1 MSNAPTWT
9 AAYGVGEPPPPAA
22 PTPEPRS
29 GAQHRHVLT
38 LVGRSFW
45 PPKLAP
51 ERLGG
56 WEAAGPRKRG
66 AGDGE

>member
-9 AAYGVGEPPPPAA
+9 VACGVSEPPA
-22 PTPEPRS
+22 PEPRG
-29 GAQHRHVLT
+29 GAQHGHT
-38 LVGRSFW
+38 PTSVGRSFW

-51 ERLGG
+51 EKLGG